1 MSLSAVPPDEGPAE
15 FRLIVTGSL
24 EYDDRLSLRATL
36 NRIFDALRAD
46 VVLVVVVAEGLG
58 GASHLAAEWALE
70 LQGQGL
76 PARAEERPASE
87 LIAAGA
93 DRGLVALQVDTK
105 STEARA
111 CVREMITARVPMEL
125 VIQGRG
131 LGLPEDLI
139 RRGG

>member
-1 MSLSAVPPDEGPAE
+1 MSDAAE
-15 FRLIVTGSL
+15 FRLVVTGSL

-46 VVLVVVVAEGLG
+46 VMLVVAVGEGFA
-58 GASHLAAEWALE
+58 GASHIAAEWGLE

-76 PARAEERPASE
+76 PARAEERPAAE
-87 LIAAGA
+87 LVAAGA
-93 DRGLVALQVDTK
+93 DRGLVALRVDTK

-111 CVREMITARVPMEL
+111 CVRQMIAAKVPMEL
-125 VIQGRG
+125 IIQGKG

-139 RRGG
+139 RGQGK